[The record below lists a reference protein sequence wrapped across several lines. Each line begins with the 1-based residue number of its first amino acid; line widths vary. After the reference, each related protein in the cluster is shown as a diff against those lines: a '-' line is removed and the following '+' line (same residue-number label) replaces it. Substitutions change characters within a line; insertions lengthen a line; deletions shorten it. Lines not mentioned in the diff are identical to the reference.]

1 MSWRS
6 LTTEQDNKEKWR
18 LNERDKKELAIVSAD
33 DITIYSENLRS
44 QLTTIKTDKVVR
56 NKHTLL

>member
-1 MSWRS
+1 MRG
-6 LTTEQDNKEKWR
+6 T
-18 LNERDKKELAIVSAD
+18 KKELAIVSAD

-44 QLTTIKTDKVVR
+44 QPTTIKTDKVVR